1 MVTVVAIHG
10 VKLIVKVDAR
20 LNDKLSMEHGMWER
34 ADKMYSAGE
43 ADQTEEMSQTEA
55 NQTEGMYS
63 AGEADQMKGKS
74 QVEEADQMKGMS
86 QVEEAGQME
95 GISQEEEAGQF

>member
-34 ADKMYSAGE
+34 ADK
-43 ADQTEEMSQTEA
+43 
-55 NQTEGMYS
+55 MYS